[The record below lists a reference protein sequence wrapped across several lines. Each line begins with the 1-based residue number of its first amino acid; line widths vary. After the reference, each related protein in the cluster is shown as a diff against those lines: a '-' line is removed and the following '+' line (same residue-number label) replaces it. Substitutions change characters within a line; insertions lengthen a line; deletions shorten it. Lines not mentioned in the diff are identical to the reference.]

1 MHGRAKK
8 TLKRCIGARA
18 LARARATQR
27 ADRDRLL
34 KGVLGSE
41 LELPSC
47 KATNLPPSVFW
58 PEGVRKH
65 KITTVKVSAKYA
77 YFDEKKYRQMTAGSY
92 LVQSSVFTRVFS
104 SSRRVNRWKQWK
116 VMKVLYSYW
125 KDENLYLPKWLCN
138 LKKILMPIDKNC
150 FRKILL
156 K

>member
-1 MHGRAKK
+1 MHYGRAK
-8 TLKRCIGARA
+8 TTYLRCIGARA

-65 KITTVKVSAKYA
+65 KITTVKVSKIRLLRR
-77 YFDEKKYRQMTAGSY
+77 KKNRQMTAGS
-92 LVQSSVFTRVFS
+92 
-104 SSRRVNRWKQWK
+104 
-116 VMKVLYSYW
+116 
-125 KDENLYLPKWLCN
+125 
-138 LKKILMPIDKNC
+138 
-150 FRKILL
+150 
-156 K
+156 